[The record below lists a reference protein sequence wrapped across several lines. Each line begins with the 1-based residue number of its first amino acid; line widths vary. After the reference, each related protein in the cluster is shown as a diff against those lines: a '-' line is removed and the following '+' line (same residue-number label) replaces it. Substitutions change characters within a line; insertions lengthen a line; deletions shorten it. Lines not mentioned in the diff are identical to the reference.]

1 MGQDRRTCGMDK
13 MYRVLKGMLV
23 ICAVF
28 AVMLLLPNSANAA
41 SKSSLKKKLQNKTS
55 QTIYIFRYAD
65 LDRHG
70 TKEAVALTA
79 DSIDEY
85 GGYFRAK
92 LWYISDKKCYC
103 FYSSSD
109 LGIYNLDFEGDMP
122 MLWKVKNAYLFKVE
136 VGAYGSGSM
145 SLVWRFTKKGAR
157 KVKVPGMDLIYR
169 GNNKF
174 YISDSAFDAMSDGT
188 GHTWK
193 RYYLYWNG
201 KKFIEYG
208 GIRITET
215 QLQKAKGASAIL
227 KAIRKKG
234 RIQKIY
240 YRSNGIININYR
252 DYTTKTDW
260 INYNVTL
267 KLKGKKVT
275 YDTSIYPSGKTKLD
289 KATDSGV
296 YGKAISRS
304 AKYPKNFL

>member
-1 MGQDRRTCGMDK
+1 MKMRQDRRICGMDK
-13 MYRVLKGMLV
+13 KHRVLKGMLV

-28 AVMLLLPNSANAA
+28 AVMLLLPTSVNAA

-55 QTIYIFRYAD
+55 QTIHIFRYAD

-79 DSIDEY
+79 DSIDEF
-85 GGYFRAK
+85 GGYFNAK
-92 LWYISDKKCYC
+92 LWYISDKKCYS
-103 FYSSSD
+103 FYSGSC
-109 LGIYNLDFEGDMP
+109 IYKFEANMP
-122 MLWKVKNAYLFKVE
+122 ILWKVKNAYLFKVE
-136 VGAYGSGSM
+136 VGGYGSASK

-260 INYNVTL
+260 SNYNVTL
-267 KLKGKKVT
+267 KLKGKKS
-275 YDTSIYPSGKTKLD
+275 YI
-289 KATDSGV
+289 
-296 YGKAISRS
+296 
-304 AKYPKNFL
+304 